1 MRAGVAGI
9 RAGLIAALL
18 AACCLPLGQ
27 AEEQPAAAKGDLWE
41 TTTQIAMEGMPNMIP
56 AQKRKVCSPK
66 VWTEPPGGMDE
77 RQKCTTSDFAIVEQ
91 KATWR
96 MRCEGPPEMAGTG
109 EITREST
116 DTYAGVIKLTS
127 SEGNMTVRLSGRR
140 VGECDIKP

>member
-77 RQKCTTSDFAIVEQ
+77 RQKCTTSDFVATPQ
-91 KATWR
+91 KATWKV
-96 MRCEGPPEMAGTG
+96 RCEGPPAMSGTG
-109 EITREST
+109 EITRDGADAYNGT
-116 DTYAGVIKLTS
+116 IKLTS
-127 SEGNMTVRLSGRR
+127 SEGSVNIALTGRR
-140 VGECDIKP
+140 AGECDIKP